1 METETPSFANEQL
14 DSSVGGVAGGVA
26 AAGGST
32 SNDNRGK
39 HRILAELKRLEQ
51 ELKSLEGDWTG
62 FRMKRPGDVPL
73 CWVFWHRKSWK
84 SLKEPKMSH
93 QYVLNCCPI

>member
-51 ELKSLEGDWTG
+51 ELKSLEAYQCSFSD
-62 FRMKRPGDVPL
+62 L
-73 CWVFWHRKSWK
+73 CLSISFSVQEELEELERTENVS
-84 SLKEPKMSH
+84 SICAE
-93 QYVLNCCPI
+93 

>member
-51 ELKSLEGDWTG
+51 ELKSLEEELEELERTENVSSICAELLLFLMLHD
-62 FRMKRPGDVPL
+62 R
-73 CWVFWHRKSWK
+73 CI
-84 SLKEPKMSH
+84 
-93 QYVLNCCPI
+93 PITEQMAQ